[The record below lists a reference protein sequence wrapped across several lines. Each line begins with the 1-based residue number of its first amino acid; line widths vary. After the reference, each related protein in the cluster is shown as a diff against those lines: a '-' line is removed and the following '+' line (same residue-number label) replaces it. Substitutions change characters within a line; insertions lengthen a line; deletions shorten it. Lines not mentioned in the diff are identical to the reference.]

1 MKIQVKNISVY
12 DDCLSFPLG
21 EVRKLSFTL
30 KNLGCAH
37 GGEMREIKRHLWECQ
52 WTQTIEGTYQE
63 EEMYFV
69 V

>member
-37 GGEMREIKRHLWECQ
+37 GGERREIKRHLWECQ
-52 WTQTIEGTYQE
+52 
-63 EEMYFV
+63 
-69 V
+69 

>member
-1 MKIQVKNISVY
+1 MPGCNKTHGNKKYREYMKIQVKNISVY

-37 GGEMREIKRHLWECQ
+37 GGERREIKRHLWECQ
-52 WTQTIEGTYQE
+52 
-63 EEMYFV
+63 
-69 V
+69 